1 MKMIERVGAV
11 GGPHQGRPVVTAG
24 APLDQARAALLLVHG
39 RGATAAGMLR
49 WAAPLA
55 PPSLAV
61 LAPQASGQTWYP
73 NRFLEP
79 VERNEPWL
87 SSALATL
94 DDLLSQLAA
103 AGLPAERVALLGFS
117 QGACL
122 TLEYVARRARRFG
135 GVIGLAGGLIGP
147 TVRPDAY
154 SGDLAATPV
163 FLGCGDRDSHIPIE
177 RVRDTAAVLRQLG
190 GQVTERSYPGLDH
203 VINEDEVAAT
213 QALLADLAAGQ
224 G

>member
-1 MKMIERVGAV
+1 
-11 GGPHQGRPVVTAG
+11 
-24 APLDQARAALLLVHG
+24 
-39 RGATAAGMLR
+39 
-49 WAAPLA
+49 
-55 PPSLAV
+55 V

-73 NRFLEP
+73 YRFLEP

-87 SSALATL
+87 SSALAAL

-103 AGLPAERVALLGFS
+103 AGLPAARVALLGFS
-117 QGACL
+117 EGACL
-122 TLEYVARRARRFG
+122 TLEYVARHARRYG

-147 TVRPDAY
+147 TVRPDIY
-154 SGDLAATPV
+154 TGDLAGTPV

-177 RVRDTAAVLRQLG
+177 RVRATAAVLRQLG

-213 QALLADLAAGQ
+213 QALLAELAAGE